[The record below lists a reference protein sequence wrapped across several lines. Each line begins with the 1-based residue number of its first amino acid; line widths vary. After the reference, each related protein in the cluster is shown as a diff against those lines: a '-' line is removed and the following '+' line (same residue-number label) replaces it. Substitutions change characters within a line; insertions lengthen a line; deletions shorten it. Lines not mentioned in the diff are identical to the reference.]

1 MGHGGGAVEAGAVT
15 YRVPTKREAE
25 IMERNGLNTDEFAV
39 CRAGEDY
46 LHLLCYRTRDELI
59 LHRGDLKWPEE
70 QDKRDERNE
79 LR

>member
-1 MGHGGGAVEAGAVT
+1 
-15 YRVPTKREAE
+15 
-25 IMERNGLNTDEFAV
+25 MERNGLNTEEFAV